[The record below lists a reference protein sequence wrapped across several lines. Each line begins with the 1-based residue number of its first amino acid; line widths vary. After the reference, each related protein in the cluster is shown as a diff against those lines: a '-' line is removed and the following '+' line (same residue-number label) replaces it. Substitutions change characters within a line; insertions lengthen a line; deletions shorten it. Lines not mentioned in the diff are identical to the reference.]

1 MVYVH
6 SFRSVYEINDII
18 DTSERSLFLI
28 GVKLW
33 MEFLYNLLLLE
44 KQNYPFPVEYFLS
57 LIINPSHN
65 SLNVSENNTIAVKKN
80 LKGTVGNCSQR
91 VIPIEKIDVEI

>member
-1 MVYVH
+1 M
-6 SFRSVYEINDII
+6 

-33 MEFLYNLLLLE
+33 MEFLYNLLILE

-57 LIINPSHN
+57 LITNPSHN

-80 LKGTVGNCSQR
+80 LKGTVVNCTQR
-91 VIPIEKIDVEI
+91 VIPIEKIDVDI